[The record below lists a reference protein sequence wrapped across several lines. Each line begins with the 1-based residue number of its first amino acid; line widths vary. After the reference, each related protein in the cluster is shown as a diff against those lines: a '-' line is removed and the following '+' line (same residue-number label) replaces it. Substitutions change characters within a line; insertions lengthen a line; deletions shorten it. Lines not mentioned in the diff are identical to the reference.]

1 MLTLCALY
9 YIKPSTQGVNVNP
22 VPKGLMLTQFA
33 LGTHSAA
40 GTHSAVGTHSTQV
53 VNVNPLRTGLN

>member
-9 YIKPSTQGVNVNP
+9 YIKPSTPGVNVNP

-40 GTHSAVGTHSTQV
+40 GPTVLWVPTVPKWLMLTHCALG
-53 VNVNPLRTGLN
+53 